1 MSPRQK
7 ILIVDDRKENLVA
20 LRQVLRGVE
29 AEIIETM
36 SGNEALAATLDH
48 DFAMAILDVMMPGMN
63 GLELAEHLRRDEKTR
78 LIPIIFVT
86 ANYPDEQ
93 HLFSGYEA
101 GCVDY
106 LIKPYAP
113 EVILAKVRIFLEMDQ
128 QKRELQKHQNK
139 LETLVAERTATLEN
153 ELAER
158 KRTEKALQE
167 SEQRYHDLAD
177 SGQALVWTSGLDKK
191 CDYFNVPWLAFTG
204 RSLAQEFGNGWLE
217 GVHPEDFESC
227 LQVYVAAFD
236 KRERFSMEYRLRHAS
251 GEYRWIQEEG
261 TPRFNSKGIFLGYIG
276 HCLDITERKRA
287 AEEHEKLQMQ
297 FNQAQK
303 LESVARLAGGVAHD
317 FNNMLSVILG
327 YAEIALDKIDPSD
340 SLHHDLQAIYD
351 AGKRSSNI
359 TRQLLAFARKQT
371 IDPQVLDLNETVE
384 GLLKMLRRLIGED
397 INLAWLPG
405 KGEFSIKID
414 PSQMDQILANL
425 CVNSRDAIAD
435 VGKVTIE
442 TDVVTFDEAYCS
454 DHAGFIPGKFI
465 LLAVSDDGHGMSQ
478 ETLGKIFE
486 PFFTTKEE
494 GRGTGLGLAT
504 VYGIVKQNNGFINV
518 YSEPDQGTTFA
529 IYLPRYED
537 SAGEK
542 RAKASPDISLGHGE
556 IILVVEDEITILNL
570 SKTILEKLG
579 YTVLTAST
587 PSEAL
592 RLVEMHS
599 GRIQLLLTD
608 VIMPEMNGRDLASQL
623 HTCFPDIKTL
633 FMSGYTADVIS
644 HRGVLDEGV
653 CFIHK
658 PFSTND
664 LAAKVYEAL
673 RQGKS

>member
-1 MSPRQK
+1 M
-7 ILIVDDRKENLVA
+7 DDRKENLVA
-20 LRQVLRGVE
+20 LRQVLYGIE
-29 AEIIETM
+29 AEIIEAM

-48 DFAMAILDVMMPGMN
+48 DFAMAILDVMMPGMS

-78 LIPIIFVT
+78 LVPIIFVT

-128 QKRELQKHQNK
+128 QKRALQKHQDE
-139 LETLVAERTATLEN
+139 LETLVAERTAKLEN

-167 SEQRYHDLAD
+167 SEQRYHNLAD
-177 SGQALVWTSGLDKK
+177 SGQALIWTSGQDKK

-204 RSLAQEFGNGWLE
+204 RSLAQELGDGWLE
-217 GVHPEDFESC
+217 GVHPDDFESC
-227 LQVYVAAFD
+227 LQIYVAAFD
-236 KRERFSMEYRLRHAS
+236 QRERFSMEYRLRHVS
-251 GEYRWIQEEG
+251 GEYRWIQDEG
-261 TPRFNSKGIFLGYIG
+261 TPRFDNKGVFLGYIG

-287 AEEHEKLQMQ
+287 AEDQEKLQMQ
-297 FNQAQK
+297 FTQAQK

-317 FNNMLSVILG
+317 FNNMLGVILG
-327 YAEIALDKIDPSD
+327 YAEIALGKIGPSD
-340 SLHHDLQAIYD
+340 PLHHDLQAIYD

-371 IDPQVLDLNETVE
+371 VVPQILDLNETV
-384 GLLKMLRRLIGED
+384 GGILKMLRRLIGED
-397 INLAWLPG
+397 VDLAWLPG
-405 KGEFSIKID
+405 KSIYPVKVD
-414 PSQMDQILANL
+414 PSQMDQLLANL
-425 CVNSRDAIAD
+425 CVNSRDAIAG
-435 VGKVTIE
+435 VGKISIE
-442 TDVVTFDEAYCS
+442 TDAVTFDEAYCS
-454 DHAGFIPGKFI
+454 DHAGFIPGEFI
-465 LLAVSDDGHGMSQ
+465 RLVVSDDGCGMGQ
-478 ETLGKIFE
+478 ETLDKIFE

-494 GRGTGLGLAT
+494 GQGTGLGLAT

-529 IYLPRYED
+529 IYLPRYQD

-542 RAKASPDISLGHGE
+542 RATASPDISLGHGE
-556 IILVVEDEITILNL
+556 IILVVEDEITILKL
-570 SKTILEKLG
+570 SKTMLEKLG
-579 YTVLTAST
+579 YSVLTAST

-608 VIMPEMNGRDLASQL
+608 VIMPEMNGRDLAARL
-623 HTCFPDIKTL
+623 HACFPDIKTL

-644 HRGVLDEGV
+644 HRGVLDESV
-653 CFIHK
+653 CFMHK
-658 PFSTND
+658 PFSTKD
-664 LAAKVYEAL
+664 LATKVREAL
-673 RQGKS
+673 EQD